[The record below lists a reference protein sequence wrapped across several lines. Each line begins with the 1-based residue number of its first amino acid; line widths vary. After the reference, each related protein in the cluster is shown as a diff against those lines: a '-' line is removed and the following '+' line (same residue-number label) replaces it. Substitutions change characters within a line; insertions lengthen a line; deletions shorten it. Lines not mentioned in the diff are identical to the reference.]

1 MAFSIKSRL
10 YLDRFVRSLS
20 VSIRTYKFI
29 NFTEAS
35 QLGGDSLIKF
45 EHKDPFLES
54 PLYNHVPILKSINR
68 NLTNN
73 HYLLTLRNAKILFI
87 RLGNHLLSSSDTRVE
102 IILGDHVVVSDPM
115 GYLYYSM
122 LTEKYGY
129 YSANSSS
136 VGLDLEKYP
145 TVSIEKLEFFGAG
158 RANYGHFIFDFLPNI
173 ILNNDKL
180 VTYLRTESSQESIL
194 NIFGVNSRFGVS
206 YATSILLLVESLTIS
221 STFPYCNLS
230 PFYAARVSRGH
241 PSNRHGRLALFK
253 TAGNGS
259 RIKNFDEVTSLLV
272 DKGFEVLDPLSVSF
286 NLLIEKLSG
295 CSCLVV
301 SQDASSANSLFIP
314 VTSRV
319 IFLTNTAYLQSDR
332 LDLQFSL
339 IGLTSVQNLV
349 VIDGP
354 QAEDGI
360 PGWARF
366 LVPLDRLAAAV

>member
-1 MAFSIKSRL
+1 M
-10 YLDRFVRSLS
+10 
-20 VSIRTYKFI
+20 SIRSYKFI

-45 EHKDPFLES
+45 EHKDSFLES
-54 PLYNHVPILKSINR
+54 PLYNHVPILKSING
-68 NLTNN
+68 NLINN

-87 RLGNHLLSSSDTRVE
+87 RLGDHLLSSSDTRVE
-102 IILGDHVVVSDPM
+102 ILLGDHVVVGNPM
-115 GYLYYSM
+115 EYHYYSM
-122 LTEKYGY
+122 LTERLGY
-129 YSANSSS
+129 YNGNSSS
-136 VGLDLEKYP
+136 VGLDLEKYR

-173 ILNNDKL
+173 ILNSDKL

-194 NIFGVNSRFGVS
+194 NNFGVSSRFGVS
-206 YATSILLLVESLTIS
+206 YATSILLDVESLTIS

-230 PFYAARVSRGH
+230 PFYSARVSRGH

-259 RIKNFDEVTSLLV
+259 RIKNIDEVTSLLV
-272 DKGFEVLDPLSVSF
+272 DHGFEVLDPVSVPF
-286 NLLIEKLSG
+286 NLLIEKLSE

-314 VTSRV
+314 MASRV
-319 IFLTNTAYLQSDR
+319 IFLANTAYLQSDR
-332 LDLQFSL
+332 LDLQYSL
-339 IGLTSVQNLV
+339 LGLTSIQNLI

-354 QAEDGI
+354 QAEDGV
-360 PGWARF
+360 PGWAKF
-366 LVPLDRLAAAV
+366 FVPIDRLVAEI